1 MEYRQFAKP
10 AAVLVLGTGA
20 AAWAIVNSGGSGDAA
35 PEQSFIPDTARNAGV
50 LCMVVL
56 HRNRPGG
63 LRPRGL
69 GEKQKRRAGQ
79 CLHSVRRDPSS
90 SDTAAGT
97 PQQNHPLQERPDYR
111 IIFHAVRPDGRC
123 VGGISTC
130 AGFRVLAHSETAAFS
145 FFTTIIAGNA
155 CYCKRESRRGPSGRG
170 GLSLRITPPR
180 SADARAEGGGPG

>member
-1 MEYRQFAKP
+1 MS
-10 AAVLVLGTGA
+10 VLVSVSLRPCL
-20 AAWAIVNSGGSGDAA
+20 VL
-35 PEQSFIPDTARNAGV
+35 
-50 LCMVVL
+50 LCMLVL

-69 GEKQKRRAGQ
+69 GEKQKRCAGQ

-90 SDTAAGT
+90 CDTAAGT
-97 PQQNHPLQERPDYR
+97 PRQNHPLQERPDYR

>member
-1 MEYRQFAKP
+1 MS
-10 AAVLVLGTGA
+10 VLVSVSLRPCL
-20 AAWAIVNSGGSGDAA
+20 VL
-35 PEQSFIPDTARNAGV
+35 

-69 GEKQKRRAGQ
+69 GEKQKRCAGQ
-79 CLHSVRRDPSS
+79 CLHSARSGASS
-90 SDTAAGT
+90 CNTTTGT
-97 PQQNHPLQERPDYR
+97 QRQKPPFTKRPECR
-111 IIFHAVRPDGRC
+111 IIFHAVRPNGRC
-123 VGGISTC
+123 VGGSSTC

-155 CYCKRESRRGPSGRG
+155 CYCKRESRCGPSGRG